1 MIPVQT
7 RWIPHARRQR
17 LKLTAGQKRLG
28 RLQAAKSRMLGA
40 MAARDIVPLWQKH
53 VVQPLIAQALG
64 ERHDAK
70 EPVTDEDLAPLF
82 EWFVAHS
89 ANVAEAQRKL
99 QAAAGLAVLPS
110 QMSARVQAA
119 LVNSRQKARALI
131 KNASQDFSDDLK
143 VVLDDPKN
151 IGARVENIRDQLI
164 ARGHVSD
171 RRAELIARDQT
182 YKLNAAVTR
191 AHHED
196 AGVSSYWWSTSL
208 DERVRPAHEDLEGQ
222 VFQYSAPPE
231 PGNPGSDYNC
241 RCCAIP
247 VFDDDDTD
255 EADDS
260 EEDE

>member
-1 MIPVQT
+1 VIPVQT
-7 RWIPHARRQR
+7 HWIPHARRQR
-17 LKLTAGQKRLG
+17 LKLTQAQKRLG
-28 RLQAAKSRMLGA
+28 RLQAVKSRMLGA

-53 VVQPLIAQALG
+53 VVQPLIAKALG

-70 EPVTDEDLAPLF
+70 DPITDDQLAPLF
-82 EWFVAHS
+82 QWFVAHS

-99 QAAAGLAVLPS
+99 QAQAGLAVKPS
-110 QMSARVQAA
+110 HMSARVQQA
-119 LVNSRQKARALI
+119 LVASRQSARALI

-196 AGVSSYWWSTSL
+196 AGVTSYWWSTSL
-208 DERVRPAHEDLEGQ
+208 DERVRPAHVDLEGQ
-222 VFQYSAPPE
+222 VFQYSAPSE
-231 PGNPGSDYNC
+231 EGNPGDPVNC
-241 RCCAIP
+241 RCVAIP
-247 VFDDDDTD
+247 VFDDDED
-255 EADDS
+255 ASDDS
-260 EEDE
+260 DE